1 MAKKNEKKIV
11 KKPVVDN
18 IDEEIMKPAVQVAEA
33 AVEKSEEAEPKV
45 EEISEETKQE
55 ETIDPQQ
62 VLGEFSDASKQLDDK
77 LAKARLEGE
86 DLKQV
91 LESELQRAEETMQK
105 LKENIGK
112 REANLTAAQKN
123 AYNKYWNG
131 STCGWYN

>member
-18 IDEEIMKPAVQVAEA
+18 IDEEIMKPAVQVAQA

-62 VLGEFSDASKQLDDK
+62 VLDEFSDASKQLDEYQDGLLSFKDK
-77 LAKARLEGE
+77 
-86 DLKQV
+86 
-91 LESELQRAEETMQK
+91 
-105 LKENIGK
+105 
-112 REANLTAAQKN
+112 TAM
-123 AYNKYWNG
+123 KYIR
-131 STCGWYN
+131 

>member
-18 IDEEIMKPAVQVAEA
+18 IDEEIMKPAVQVAQA

-62 VLGEFSDASKQLDDK
+62 VMDEFSDASKQLDEK
-77 LAKARLEGE
+77 LANARLEGE

-105 LKENIGK
+105 LEENIGK

-131 STCGWYN
+131 STCGWFN